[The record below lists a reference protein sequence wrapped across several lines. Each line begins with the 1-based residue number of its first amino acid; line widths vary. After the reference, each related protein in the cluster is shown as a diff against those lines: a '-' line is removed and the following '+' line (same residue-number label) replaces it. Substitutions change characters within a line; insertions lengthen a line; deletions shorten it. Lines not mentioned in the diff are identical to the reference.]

1 MAGRR
6 SKRSGCAG
14 DAALRAQRASAAL
27 SPWPERLRGP
37 GVVAVMVL
45 AVIATYWPN
54 APPGAGPDSEWALHG
69 TDFANLHARRL
80 RYAQEALLGPLHTLP
95 GWYTRE
101 LGGTPF
107 WSNIQN
113 FPLIPTRLPLLLME
127 PANAFGAGVQMA
139 AVLAA
144 VFTYLYGRRLGLGS
158 VAAAAGGWTFAAAG
172 FFASRVMA
180 GHLPLL
186 EAYPALPLLLWLAE
200 VNLQSPSEDPRRW
213 LKLLAVSLASCSVAL
228 AGHPQI
234 PIYSLLAAGLY
245 ILWRGRGRQRM
256 MLAAAMLLGIGLAAV
271 SLYPMLLFVRRSTR
285 VLALDAPLNDIALPY
300 RRLIAFVFPWQD
312 GWLVPVR
319 KLPFRAFVRY
329 RGAEYFWDTVNYVGL
344 LPIAACVVLAARTI
358 VLRKRPRG
366 PWLFLAVLGV
376 LALLLALPVW
386 HALIPRLPGTILRS
400 PARQTYLTAF
410 ALAMAFATAVELAVG
425 WATSKDKTLPVVAL
439 ATVLALHVWDLGYLH
454 DRAFVVA
461 DLIPR
466 AAGIEERTVK
476 EKIGQQRIAMDI
488 TVMRPY
494 NREIDDVGFFDSLIL
509 ARPYRALLEV
519 SGYLRPLN
527 LQLLNGSQL
536 SARALRF
543 FGVNTVITWTPRP
556 DAPLTIGTRPYV
568 YDVPNPLPRA
578 SLVTLDHVW
587 YLSSAQIHQLLA
599 QPGYELAD
607 PMLLPAD
614 APRPAADTAAS
625 VTLSL
630 TYERPSPDRI
640 TARISAPGPTYL
652 RLLETW
658 DPGWSATLDGA
669 PVALI
674 PAYDVFMAVPVP
686 AGSSEARLT
695 FATPGARTGFAIS
708 SVCLVILAALCWR
721 VRRARLRSNR
731 RS

>member
-1 MAGRR
+1 M
-6 SKRSGCAG
+6 
-14 DAALRAQRASAAL
+14 
-27 SPWPERLRGP
+27 PERLRGP

-45 AVIATYWPN
+45 AVIATYWP
-54 APPGAGPDSEWALHG
+54 PDSEWALHG
-69 TDFANLHARRL
+69 TDFAILHARRL

-271 SLYPMLLFVRRSTR
+271 SLYPMLLFVQRSTR
-285 VLALDAPLNDIALPY
+285 VLALDAPLNDIKLPY

-312 GWLVPVR
+312 GWSVPVR
-319 KLPFRAFVRY
+319 KLPFRAFVGYPR
-329 RGAEYFWDTVNYVGL
+329 AEYFWDTVNYVGL

-386 HALIPRLPGTILRS
+386 HALIPRLPVTILRS

-410 ALAMAFATAVELAVG
+410 ALAMALAAAVELAVG
-425 WATSKDKTLPVVAL
+425 WARSKDKTLPAVAL
-439 ATVLALHVWDLGYLH
+439 ATALALHGWDLGYLH
-454 DRAFVVA
+454 DRAFLVA

-476 EKIGQQRIAMDI
+476 EKIGQQRIAMDLY
-488 TVMRPY
+488 VMRPS

-519 SGYLRPLN
+519 SGDLRPVN
-527 LQLLNGSQL
+527 LQLLDGSRL

-543 FGVNTVITWTPRP
+543 FGVNTVITLTPRP
-556 DAPLTIGTRPYV
+556 DAPLTKGTHPYV

-599 QPGYELAD
+599 QPDYELAD
-607 PMLLPAD
+607 PMLLPAG
-614 APRPAADTAAS
+614 APRPTADTAAS
-625 VTLSL
+625 VTPSL

-686 AGSSEARLT
+686 AGSSEVRLT
-695 FATPGARTGFAIS
+695 FATPGARTGFVIS